1 MRTTPEFENAYRSLN
16 PEQKKAVDTIDGPVM
31 VIAGP
36 GTGKTQLLALRV
48 ANILNKRG
56 IAPHN
61 ILCLTFTENGA
72 LNMRDRLHKIIGQD
86 AYRVGIYTFH
96 AFCNA
101 IIGRYPEYFYNAA
114 TYTQASDL
122 DRAHIIESI
131 FSALPHDHPLA
142 SFHPEEGYVYLKNT
156 LDRIKHIKSG
166 GFKPDE
172 YLAILDSLD
181 GEYEDINTIITSW
194 PEGRANIKKLDELLP
209 IHDALSRL
217 GTTTGIFLSKTLGMA
232 IEDARNEGKMEPV
245 SAWKKKYTV
254 TDDDGMELKDSH
266 NQEKIRA
273 VGEIYK
279 LYTEKLNEQGLY
291 DYDDMIIEVAHAL
304 RDNTILRNE
313 LEEQYHYILIDE
325 FQDTNEAQMNL
336 VRQITGSYIHEG
348 RPNVMVVGDDD
359 QAIYKFQGAEISN
372 IVEFRDKTYRDVA
385 TIVLDTNYRSHKE
398 ILDFARSVVTQG
410 VNRLESRYQHISKV
424 LSQGNATVLEG
435 KVTIAR
441 YNSDIEE
448 YARVA
453 KTIRTLLDG
462 GTPPEEIAI
471 LARNHRELKTL
482 LPYLDQLEVPYE
494 YIKQANVFDE
504 PHIKEIVTVCEYIA
518 SLVGGGE
525 RKDHL
530 LPAILS
536 YKYFAIPRSVI
547 FDIAVRAKEGHHSWA
562 EEIRGYNDPSVA
574 KMHDLLAELSAE
586 AETSPLEQI
595 LDTFM
600 RVSGFKEYY
609 FGKQLMKE
617 HPATYVQFL
626 ASLKTF
632 IESLREWREGEL
644 LFVRDVEPFVAMH
657 REHDITLVSESPFMK
672 AEHAVQIMTAHAAK
686 GLEFGT
692 VFIISAHDNL
702 WTKGGRTN
710 KAPIPSPLVPILTP
724 AGDTEDDFIRLLYVA
739 VTRAKHSLYISGH
752 KPLVRY
758 IAQEESDAKSVEER
772 DGEIDISAHENALAI
787 VAAPYKE
794 DEWAILKRLVRDYRM
809 SVTHMNNFVNI
820 TEGGPLY
827 FIEQNLLHFPQ
838 PKNVAGVFGSA
849 VDRALTE
856 FVMYPKYNA
865 GETAPIKHILGIFT
879 RELAKGRL
887 AAHEFKKQEKRGIDV
902 LTAYHKKRKGFFL
915 PTDQVQVDFKSEGV
929 IIDNAV
935 LTGKLDLLRT
945 LENEY
950 HVVDFKTG
958 RSYEEWEAPRQN
970 DNDKIKLHRYKQ
982 QLIFYKILL
991 EHSAHYKLPVVSIA
1005 LEFVESITEEKE
1017 PITLPYEPTPAE
1029 VERTKKLITAV
1040 YKKIGTL
1047 DFPDTSSYPQ
1057 DLSGIVQFEDDL
1069 LEGRI

>member
-1 MRTTPEFENAYRSLN
+1 MQTTPQFEEVYTSLN

-48 ANILNKRG
+48 ANILQKRSVS
-56 IAPHN
+56 PHN

-72 LNMRDRLHKIIGQD
+72 LNMRERLHKIIGQD

-96 AFCNA
+96 AFCNS
-101 IIGRYPEYFYNAA
+101 IISRYPEYFYNAA
-114 TYTQASDL
+114 TFTQASDL
-122 DRAHIIESI
+122 DRANIIESI
-131 FSALPHDHPLA
+131 FAALPHGHPLA
-142 SFHPEEGYVYLKNT
+142 SFHPVEGYVYLKNT

-166 GFKPDE
+166 GLKPDE
-172 YLAILDSLD
+172 YLALLDSFE
-181 GEYEDINTIITSW
+181 GEYKDINATLSSW

-209 IHDALSRL
+209 IHNALSKL
-217 GTTTGIFLSKTLGMA
+217 GTTTGISLAKTLGTA
-232 IEDARNEGKMEPV
+232 IEDARNEEKMEPV

-254 TDDDGMELKDSH
+254 TDEDAMVLKDSH

-279 LYTEKLNEQGLY
+279 LYTEKLNERGLY

-336 VRQITGSYIHEG
+336 VREITGSYIHEG

-372 IVEFRDKTYRDVA
+372 IVEFRDKTYRDVV
-385 TIVLDTNYRSHKE
+385 TIVLDTNYRSHKQ

-410 VNRLESRYQHISKV
+410 VNRLENRYKNISKV
-424 LSQGNATVLEG
+424 LTQGNNEVIEG
-435 KVTIAR
+435 NVEVAL

-453 KTIRTLLDG
+453 KTIRTLLDK
-462 GTPPEEIAI
+462 GTSAEEIAI

-482 LPYLDQLEVPYE
+482 LPYLDQLEIPYE
-494 YIKQANVFDE
+494 YIKKANVFDE
-504 PHIKEIVTVCEYIA
+504 PHIKEIVTVCEYIS
-518 SLVGGGE
+518 SLVGGEE
-525 RKDHL
+525 RKDYL

-536 YKYFAIPRSVI
+536 YRYFNIPREII
-547 FDIAVRAKEGHHSWA
+547 FDIAVKAKEEHHSWA
-562 EEIRGYNDPSVA
+562 EVISKHDDPAV
-574 KMHDLLAELSAE
+574 KEMHTLLVELSAD
-586 AETSPLEQI
+586 AETTPLEQI

-600 RVSGFKEYY
+600 RTSGFKEYY

-644 LFVRDVEPFVAMH
+644 LFLRDVGPFVRVH

-672 AEHAVQIMTAHAAK
+672 TEHAVQIMTAHAAK

-739 VTRAKHSLYISGH
+739 ITRAKHSLYISGH

-758 IAQEESDAKSVEER
+758 ISQEKTAAKDDEEKEE
-772 DGEIDISAHENALAI
+772 EIDIRAHENALAI

-809 SVTHMNNFVNI
+809 SVTHMNNFVNV

-827 FIEQNLLHFPQ
+827 FIEQNLLNFPQ

-849 VDRALTE
+849 VDKALTE

-865 GETAPIKHILGIFT
+865 GEMPPIDHIIGIFT
-879 RELAKGRL
+879 RELSKGRL
-887 AAHEFKKQEKRGIDV
+887 APQEFKKQEKRGESV
-902 LTAYHKKRKGFFL
+902 LTAYHKKRDGFFTQ
-915 PTDQVQVDFKSEGV
+915 TDQVQVDFKNEGV
-929 IIDNAV
+929 VIGDAI
-935 LTGKLDLLRT
+935 LTGKIDLLRT
-945 LENEY
+945 IENEY

-958 RSYEEWEAPRQN
+958 RSYEDWDEPKQG
-970 DNDKIKLHRYKQ
+970 DSDKLKLHRYKQ
-982 QLIFYKILL
+982 QLIYYKILL
-991 EHSAHYKLPVVSIA
+991 ENSAHYKFPVNSIA
-1005 LEFVESITEEKE
+1005 LEFVESILDEKE
-1017 PITLPYEPTPAE
+1017 PIMLPYEPSIE
-1029 VERTKKLITAV
+1029 EIDRTKKLIAAV
-1040 YKKIGTL
+1040 YKKITTL
-1047 DFPDTSSYPQ
+1047 DFPDTTNYSQ
-1057 DLSGIVQFEDDL
+1057 DISGVIAFEDDL
-1069 LEGRI
+1069 VNGKI